1 MNSTSYELGDLC
13 GMPAVSYRKHHAC
26 YELSIDSDMNSLAT
40 RNGTAHGIE
49 AEKTGVSSG
58 KIKGN

>member
-26 YELSIDSDMNSLAT
+26 YELSIDSGHEFLGDTERQGAWN
-40 RNGTAHGIE
+40 
-49 AEKTGVSSG
+49 
-58 KIKGN
+58 